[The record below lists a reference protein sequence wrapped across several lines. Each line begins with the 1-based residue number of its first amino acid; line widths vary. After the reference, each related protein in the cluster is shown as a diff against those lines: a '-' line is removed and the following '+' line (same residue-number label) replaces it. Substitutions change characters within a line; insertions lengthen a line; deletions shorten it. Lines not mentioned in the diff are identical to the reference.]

1 MSLTWVGGVC
11 AAFLLCGFLSGW
23 YRGLLKM
30 LVSVLI
36 LAVSLA
42 AVWFAE
48 PYVRTFL
55 DENTGI
61 RSRISEGCEEF
72 AAEKLRDAMQNGS
85 MYLSDGVNSGAGSLV
100 KTLGLPELLAEQ
112 LEKTEAVAEAAEN
125 MAADGTQ
132 MFAARVGEA
141 LAEIALRCLSFILTF
156 MLVSI
161 LIRVLVFAVNLFS
174 MIPVVSGIN
183 RLAGALLGSAEFL
196 VLLWIVM
203 TAVTLICNLQTG
215 QKALELIH
223 GDTIADTLYKWN
235 PIIRFF
241 K

>member
-11 AAFLLCGFLSGW
+11 AAFLLCGFFSGW

-36 LAVSLA
+36 LAASLA

-61 RSRISEGCEEF
+61 RSRISEDCEEF
-72 AAEKLRDAMQNGS
+72 AAEKLGDALQNGS
-85 MYLSDGVNSGAGSLV
+85 TYLADGVNSGVDSLV
-100 KTLGLPELLAEQ
+100 KTLELPDLLAEQ
-112 LEKTEAVAEAAEN
+112 LENTEAVAEAAEN
-125 MAADGTQ
+125 MAAGGTQ
-132 MFAARVGEA
+132 AFAARVGDA
-141 LAEIALRCLSFILTF
+141 LSEIALRCLSFLVTF
-156 MLVSI
+156 ILVSI

-174 MIPVVSGIN
+174 MIPVLSGIN

-203 TAVTLICNLQTG
+203 TAVTLMCNLQVG

-235 PIIRFF
+235 PIMRFF